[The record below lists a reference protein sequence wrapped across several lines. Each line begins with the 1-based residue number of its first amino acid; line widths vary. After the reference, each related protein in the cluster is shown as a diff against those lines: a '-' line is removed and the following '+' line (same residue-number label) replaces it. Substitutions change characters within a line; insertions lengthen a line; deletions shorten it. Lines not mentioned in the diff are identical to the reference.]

1 MGIANSK
8 SKNSITIILNALIF
22 FFTAL
27 LLTAIIPIV
36 SALAGSTV
44 FVMDDVKF
52 EGFEGTASGKIV
64 GFDESE
70 ATSNVTYLN
79 KGDTAIY
86 KIRFKN
92 QSAIAQ
98 TVMSISNDNEDPD
111 LTFSYENVNNREI
124 PAGGYF
130 DFVIKATSNI
140 DQANVLSKISNTK
153 LSVNY
158 LDQTGFVPG
167 VPDTG
172 NFEAPASMESSGAKV
187 SVLLVVLSVSGLI
200 VCVLIKNKKSK
211 ILIALVLVM
220 SAFATAF
227 AFPKAA
233 NTISVAKN
241 EFLIRNV
248 AIYTDD
254 IAKILNIEVSDKDEW
269 KPEKTVTITS
279 NLSFDGSKYQYQ
291 LDGGEWVDY
300 AGPFTIN
307 KNNTKIEA
315 RVTDRT
321 NGEILAADTTAVKID
336 PVKPSVN
343 IELDGTYYSG
353 QALDLSTVTSYT
365 AGESGATVRWYIDDL
380 EITNLSDTYLID
392 RMEEQYEVK
401 VKAVVTSGAGLSD
414 EDYSS
419 TIIIK
424 YARWTG
430 FFIGPLT
437 RNNIGNI
444 KFVSWAEMPEN
455 ESEWT
460 DISVNQ
466 DGAVMEYYVL
476 DSETNLYDVYIA
488 SPYGY
493 SRYKDDSM
501 GSDLA
506 MDMSLNIEH
515 ITSASAGGANTCQDG
530 HYGMFAY
537 MPKLISIDFS
547 YLDMFN
553 ITDMSCM
560 FTNIDFK
567 TTYWD
572 AHSDLTSITWGEK
585 FNTSNVTN
593 MNFAFAGLQNLQS
606 LDLSNFDV
614 SSAERL
620 DGIFAR
626 NESLESLSLADWDTS
641 KVRDFRYAF
650 YETPKLK
657 NYDVSKWDTSNAE
670 VMTGMFYAAG
680 VESLD
685 LSGWNV
691 SNVKSFYQLFENA
704 ASLKSVDMTG
714 WNTSNVL
721 DMSYMF
727 NRAGVT
733 NLNLSSFDTSNVQRM
748 GDMFSNTP
756 NLTSLDVSNF
766 DTSNVWDMNGMF
778 HTTKMVELNLDNFD
792 TKKVRDFGYFAY
804 NSALETIHFRH
815 LTFSSPNDFYC
826 MFWRATK
833 LKNIYVETI
842 PTIPAGSRTTAMWT
856 NAGTNHFTLKEY

>member
-1 MGIANSK
+1 MGLVK
-8 SKNSITIILNALIF
+8 HKNSNSISIILNTVMF
-22 FFTAL
+22 FFIAL
-27 LLTAIIPIV
+27 FIVAIMPIL
-36 SALAGSTV
+36 SASANTSV
-44 FVMDDVKF
+44 FVIEDMEFDRF
-52 EGFEGTASGKIV
+52 EGAASGRII

-70 ATSNVTYLN
+70 ATSNVSYLN
-79 KGDTAIY
+79 KGDAAVY

-92 QSAIAQ
+92 QSATPQ
-98 TVMSISNDNEDPD
+98 TIMSISNDNEDPD
-111 LTFSYENVNNREI
+111 LSFSYEDINNQI
-124 PAGGYF
+124 VPAGGHF
-130 DFVIKATSNI
+130 DFLIRATSNI
-140 DQANVLSKISNTK
+140 DRANVLSKISNTR
-153 LSVNY
+153 LSINY
-158 LDQTGFVPG
+158 LDQTGFIPG

-172 NFEAPASMESSGAKV
+172 ILEAPVTWTSNDSQMNI
-187 SVLLVVLSVSGLI
+187 LLGVISILGLI
-200 VCVLIKNKKSK
+200 VCILIKTKKDKK
-211 ILIALVLVM
+211 IIVLMLVV
-220 SAFATAF
+220 STCAAAIV
-227 AFPKAA
+227 FPKAA
-233 NTISVAKN
+233 NTISVARN
-241 EFLIRNV
+241 EFLLRNV

-254 IAKILNIEVSDKDEW
+254 VSKILNIEVSDKDEW

-291 LDGGEWVDY
+291 LNGGEWVDY
-300 AGPFTIN
+300 TGPFTVN
-307 KNNTKIEA
+307 KNNTEIKA
-315 RVTDRT
+315 RVIDRT
-321 NGEILAADTTAVKID
+321 NGEILAADTTAIKID

-401 VKAVVTSGAGLSD
+401 VKAVVTSGAGPSD
-414 EDYSS
+414 EDNSS

-437 RNNIGNI
+437 RDNIGNI
-444 KFVSWAEMPEN
+444 KFVSWAEMPGN

-506 MDMSLNIEH
+506 MDLSPNIEH
-515 ITSASAGGANTCQDG
+515 TTSASAGGANTCQDG

-537 MPKLISIDFS
+537 MPKLKTIDFS

-606 LDLSNFDV
+606 RDLSNFDV

-620 DGIFAR
+620 NGIFAR

-641 KVRDFRYAF
+641 KVRDFRYVF

-657 NYDVSKWDTSNAE
+657 NYDVSKWDTSSAE
-670 VMTGMFYAAG
+670 TMMGMFYAAG

-685 LSGWNV
+685 LSKWDV

-733 NLNLSSFDTSNVQRM
+733 SLNLSSFNTSNVQRM
-748 GDMFSNTP
+748 GDMFSSTA

-778 HTTKMVELNLDNFD
+778 HTTKMAELNLDNFN
-792 TKKVRDFGYFAY
+792 TEKVRDFGYFAY

-826 MFWRATK
+826 MFWKATK

-842 PTIPAGSRTTAMWT
+842 PTIPSGSRTTAMWT